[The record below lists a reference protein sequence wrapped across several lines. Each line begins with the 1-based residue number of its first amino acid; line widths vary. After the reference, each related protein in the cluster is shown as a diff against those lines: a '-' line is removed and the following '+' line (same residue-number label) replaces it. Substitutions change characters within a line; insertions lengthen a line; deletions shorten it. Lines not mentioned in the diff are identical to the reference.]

1 MRRDLIISFLFVLSI
16 HVGLVT
22 LWHKGSTKRITHE
35 DDDPVVKIE
44 LPPVEQDVEQV
55 VNNEPTEAQVIA
67 PPSFADVPSTV
78 PIDAFVTP
86 VEPPPVTGLHAT
98 SINVAVTRT
107 KINGAI
113 FNLADLDQQPELI
126 LKVLPQYPFDLKR
139 SSTEGNV
146 MVGFICDS
154 DGHVQEAHVIKSS
167 GYSQMD
173 QNAVEAVT
181 KCVFKPGR
189 KGGHAVN
196 TRMQVPIAFTIGDN

>member
-22 LWHKGSTKRITHE
+22 LWHKGSAKRITHE

-67 PPSFADVPSTV
+67 PPSIADVPSTV

-113 FNLADLDQQPELI
+113 FNLADLDQQPEAI
-126 LKVLPQYPFDLKR
+126 MQMAPQYPFDLKR
-139 SSTEGNV
+139 SSIEGTV
-146 MVGFICDS
+146 VVGFIVD
-154 DGHVQEAHVIKSS
+154 IKNI
-167 GYSQMD
+167 D
-173 QNAVEAVT
+173 FLFHN
-181 KCVFKPGR
+181 
-189 KGGHAVN
+189 
-196 TRMQVPIAFTIGDN
+196 